1 MKGLAKGLVA
11 LIREQGVNFAV
22 VNVKAS
28 VINGP
33 KRAAD
38 ELVAAFSLEFG
49 VPTVLVAQDSRGE
62 ATYYGRPDLSRWL
75 ANNVLSLE
83 QLPWR
88 ELTLA

>member
-1 MKGLAKGLVA
+1 MTKGLVA
-11 LIREQGVNFAV
+11 LIREQGVELAV

-33 KRAAD
+33 RRAAN
-38 ELVAAFSLEFG
+38 ELVAAFSLEFE

-62 ATYYGRPDLSRWL
+62 ATYYGRPDLSKWL

-88 ELTLA
+88 EFTLRAA